1 MRPTLTSVVIIA
13 FMLFMGCEK
22 VPITDRSVKLSMDSV
37 TLMSGNEYEISV
49 LSDGNYEL
57 LDENSEIASGWWVDE
72 KTIIIKTHSVG
83 TARIWI
89 KDTDDSRNDFA
100 VKVNSKYFQGI
111 FCERIYGPSVDR
123 VQILVLTE
131 DDNVKKNIEDE
142 LLDIANK
149 RYYAIYKFKAE
160 DHSVIVDFSGC
171 PTIKDGQK
179 YKGIYQWEPNGDL
192 IMEYNGITEKYKISQ
207 VPGRPS
213 RFYLVQDETEKYQ
226 KLYPDTKIYRVSQT
240 RIISTYSM
248 M

>member
-1 MRPTLTSVVIIA
+1 MRTTLTSVVIIA
-13 FMLFMGCEK
+13 LMLFMGCETA
-22 VPITDRSVKLSMDSV
+22 PIADRSVKLSMDSV
-37 TLMSGNEYEISV
+37 TLMAGNEYEISV

-57 LDENSEIASGWWVDE
+57 LDENPEIASGWWVDE
-72 KTIIIKTHSVG
+72 KTIVIKTHSVG

-100 VKVNSKYFQGI
+100 IKVNSKYFQGI
-111 FCERIYGPSVDR
+111 FCERIYGPPVDR

-131 DDNVKKNIEDE
+131 DDNVKKKIEDE

-160 DHSVIVDFSGC
+160 DNSVIVDFSGC

-179 YKGIYQWEPNGDL
+179 YKGIYQWEPDGDL
-192 IMEYNGITEKYKISQ
+192 IMEYNGVTEKYMISQ

-213 RFYLVQDETEKYQ
+213 RFYLVQNETEKYQ
-226 KLYPDTKIYRVSQT
+226 KLFPDTKIYRVSQT
-240 RIISTYSM
+240 RIISTNVR
-248 M
+248 